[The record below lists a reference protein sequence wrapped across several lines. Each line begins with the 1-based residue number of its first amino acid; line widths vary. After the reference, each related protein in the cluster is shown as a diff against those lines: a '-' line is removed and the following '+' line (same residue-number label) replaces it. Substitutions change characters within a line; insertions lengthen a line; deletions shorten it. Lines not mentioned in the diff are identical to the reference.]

1 MHIRGSAHR
10 ISRISPRSLRQ
21 SNEKEVTLRAEIRV
35 SGQELALGNFR
46 VYPRKPSIPFFLR
59 AGTQAKLWAAV
70 VVPPVV
76 GYTAAQ
82 RPPISEPRAAIG
94 WAELARQRRPRLAAR
109 SRSQWREELR
119 WRSLPFRAP
128 LSAVLFLCIAN
139 PPMSLAPHRTEDP
152 TARNCVK
159 FCEKNPHFLLYQFYT
174 FC

>member
-1 MHIRGSAHR
+1 MGHSCKAADFTIARPFSLCGAVERKEEGAKIRLSELELR
-10 ISRISPRSLRQ
+10 SPPPKLSRS
-21 SNEKEVTLRAEIRV
+21 
-35 SGQELALGNFR
+35 
-46 VYPRKPSIPFFLR
+46 RKPSHTFLR

-76 GYTAAQ
+76 GCTAAQ